1 MDVEL
6 FVEAKRVMV
15 LKRCGHARK
24 RDLGAGRRDAQTD
37 VAPECVFSL
46 LHVPEEPAEVDD
58 SGRIC
63 LVEMDSAA
71 KPIFRFSLGCH
82 LRLSA
87 SLPADPTNMARR
99 IGARRGGE
107 L

>member
-1 MDVEL
+1 
-6 FVEAKRVMV
+6 
-15 LKRCGHARK
+15 
-24 RDLGAGRRDAQTD
+24 
-37 VAPECVFSL
+37 FSF

-58 SGRIC
+58 SGWIG
-63 LVEMDSAA
+63 LVKMDSAA

-82 LRLSA
+82 LRPSA

-99 IGARRGGE
+99 IGVRRGGE